1 MGIFVYLIWTI
12 GIEGAVLL
20 ILMRGWR
27 THAQAVMLLASACS
41 WSVLQ
46 VLWRDYDVNIW
57 LMECSVT
64 LFEGIIL
71 SLVAQIPY
79 QKAFLF
85 SFLTNAASLGIGIL
99 IHGLP
104 E

>member
-1 MGIFVYLIWTI
+1 MGIFVFLLWTI

-20 ILMRGWR
+20 LLMRGWK
-27 THAQAVMLLASACS
+27 TKVQVVMLWANACS

-57 LMECSVT
+57 LLECSVT
-64 LFEGIIL
+64 LFEGLIL
-71 SLVAQIPY
+71 GLVVQLPFH
-79 QKAFLF
+79 KATLF

-104 E
+104 Q